1 MEIPAPSEECRAFA
15 GVRIG
20 APRRWTVQ
28 SLPRVDLARP
38 EQQLTGGIILSGP
51 EVSSGTEVVDA
62 VTYDALAVWAWEL
75 AEMLHRREVA
85 RGYAESVHS
94 DPFDQCGARLCRETR
109 SQCEAT

>member
-1 MEIPAPSEECRAFA
+1 M
-15 GVRIG
+15 
-20 APRRWTVQ
+20 Q

-62 VTYDALAVWAWEL
+62 VAYDALAVWAWEL

>member
-1 MEIPAPSEECRAFA
+1 
-15 GVRIG
+15 
-20 APRRWTVQ
+20 
-28 SLPRVDLARP
+28 LARP

-62 VTYDALAVWAWEL
+62 VAYDALAVWAWEL